1 MVIIPRRAVLSLAA
15 LSAIPRAL
23 AQPRSAWQ
31 PARPIEVIVGF
42 APGANSDLP
51 ARAIAQAAAPLF
63 PVPLVVVNRPG
74 ASGALAAQ
82 YVAGLPPDG
91 QTLLIAGG
99 SESLTLPAFREVPYD
114 PRTSFRA
121 IIRLTRQPLFI
132 VARGND
138 GAAGL
143 APILQAARER
153 PGEIAYASSGIGSI
167 YHALF
172 VLLERASGTELLH
185 APYQGGAPAL
195 QALLSGTVRLT
206 GAAPEDMGGLLET
219 GQIRLLA
226 VASPERLDRFP
237 AVPTLRE
244 LGFDVQVEG
253 MKGLVAP
260 AGLPDAAAAGLHD
273 RFREAMASPAWK
285 TFLERTG
292 ATEGYLDGPAFQAEM
307 NRITD
312 RLRAALKPA

>member
-1 MVIIPRRAVLSLAA
+1 MNITRRQMALSLAA
-15 LSAIPRAL
+15 LPAASRAL
-23 AQPRSAWQ
+23 AQTRGGWQ
-31 PARPIEVIVGF
+31 PARPTEIVVGF
-42 APGANSDLP
+42 VPGANSDLP

-63 PVPLVVVNRPG
+63 PVPLVVTNRPG

-82 YVAGLPPDG
+82 HVAGSPPDG
-91 QTLLIAGG
+91 LTLLIAGG

-132 VARGND
+132 VARGNEA
-138 GAAGL
+138 AAGL
-143 APILQAARER
+143 SEILQEARQK
-153 PGEIAYASSGIGSI
+153 PGEISYASSGIGSI

-206 GAAPEDMGGLLET
+206 GAAPEDIGGLLET
-219 GQIRLLA
+219 RQIRLLA
-226 VASPERLDRFP
+226 VASAERLGRFRT
-237 AVPTLRE
+237 VPTLRE
-244 LGFDVQVEG
+244 LGCDVQVEG

-260 AGLPDAAAAGLHD
+260 AGLPDAAAASLHD
-273 RFREAMASPAWK
+273 RFREAMAAPAWSS
-285 TFLERTG
+285 FIERTG

-307 NRITD
+307 NCITD
-312 RLRAALKPA
+312 GLRQALRPN